1 MDARIAHETE
11 PEFGS
16 GLRKHLGKLNPP
28 AEPAPELPPFGATAQ
43 APRAGR
49 PADWPEDLAQAAD
62 DLERREAMLA
72 AAEAE
77 LFERE
82 QHLADEAE
90 ALTAAAEAAQAQA
103 QPPAEADAPA
113 VEPEPPVENVE
124 VRPAAD
130 VLRERL
136 EPRIEIIWRAF
147 EGALDA
153 VGDDGQPD
161 HKTRLQAARLLI
173 AAAYPSERTS
183 DDPMPAAAA
192 ELQSTEDELAR
203 LRDRR
208 LEWGQ
213 SS

>member
-28 AEPAPELPPFGATAQ
+28 AEPVPELPPFGAA
-43 APRAGR
+43 APAAR
-49 PADWPEDLAQAAD
+49 PGNVPEGWPEDLAQAAD
-62 DLERREAMLA
+62 ELEKRAAMLA
-72 AAEAE
+72 SVEAE

-82 QHLADEAE
+82 QRLAEEAE
-90 ALTAAAEAAQAQA
+90 TLKAAAEA
-103 QPPAEADAPA
+103 PEADEPEPAAPA
-113 VEPEPPVENVE
+113 AEPEPPAEDAE
-124 VRPAAD
+124 PRPAAE

-153 VGDDGQPD
+153 VGDDGEPD

-173 AAAYPSERTS
+173 AAAYPSERNS
-183 DDPMPAAAA
+183 NDPMPAAAA
-192 ELQSTEDELAR
+192 ELESTEDELAR